1 MQKFIAWPGPLAR
14 MEPASRHLTLAL
26 AASGLFHAVLLSLHF
41 GLPRALSLA
50 TERALDV
57 ILVNSKSA
65 TRPKSPQ
72 ALAQANLDG
81 GGNTEDNHLAG
92 TPLPVAEKT
101 REGEDLVE
109 ARRRVSSMEIR
120 QQQLLTQA
128 RLAKAVSPAPQ
139 PDAPAPT
146 SGSDLANSAMDIARI
161 EGQISRNTDNY
172 NTRPRK
178 MFVGAST
185 EAYLPAQYIEDWR
198 QKVERIGNLNYPQA
212 AKGKLYGNLIID
224 IEISSN
230 GELER
235 AEIRRSSGH
244 KILDDAALRIV
255 RMAAPYGEFPAE
267 LKRQTDILSFAR
279 VWNFTRSD
287 EFQTK

>member
-14 MEPASRHLTLAL
+14 MEPGQRHLTLAL
-26 AASGLFHAVLLSLHF
+26 AASLLLHAVLLSVHF
-41 GLPRALSLA
+41 GLPRAIGRA

-65 TRPKSPQ
+65 MRPKDAQ

-81 GGNTEDNHLAG
+81 GGNSEEKHIAG
-92 TPLPVAEKT
+92 TPLPAAEKT

-109 ARRRVSSMEIR
+109 AKRRVSTMEKR
-120 QQQLLTQA
+120 QQQMLTRA
-128 RLAKAVSPAPQ
+128 SLSKTVNPAPQ
-139 PDAPAPT
+139 PAPPAPA
-146 SGSDLANSAMDIARI
+146 SGVDLASSALAIARL
-161 EGQISRNTDNY
+161 EAQISRNIDNY
-172 NTRPRK
+172 NKRPRV
-178 MFVGAST
+178 MPIGAST
-185 EAYLPAQYIEDWR
+185 EEYLPAQYIEDWR

-212 AKGKLYGNLIID
+212 AKGKLYGSLTID
-224 IEISSN
+224 IEIKSD
-230 GELER
+230 GELQR

-287 EFQTK
+287 ELQTK